1 MLRNAQALGLWE
13 CAAGIAR
20 LADKARAGKV
30 GRDELGG
37 STITITSLGPMG
49 GIAFTPIINY
59 PEVAIVGINKLVERP
74 VVVQG
79 RMEVRTLMNLSS
91 AFDHRV
97 VDGWDAA
104 AFIQTIKQLL
114 EQPATLFMDEPGGSG
129 P

>member
-1 MLRNAQALGLWE
+1 
-13 CAAGIAR
+13 
-20 LADKARAGKV
+20 
-30 GRDELGG
+30 
-37 STITITSLGPMG
+37 
-49 GIAFTPIINY
+49 
-59 PEVAIVGINKLVERP
+59 